1 MENKVTYC
9 REVSKPVSAGFCL
22 FVWLVGFLFVCLFLA
37 VLGFGFENS
46 CLLGRHCTT

>member
-22 FVWLVGFLFVCLFLA
+22 FVWLVGFLFVCLFVCFWQYWGLDSRTHA
-37 VLGFGFENS
+37 
-46 CLLGRHCTT
+46 C